1 LLQQLWLLPS
11 GPDQVGYFAMRG
23 DPPAAILTD
32 LATKIGNIYPLTIL
46 PSYMFYGGIPVGI
59 YRLLGL

>member
-23 DPPAAILTD
+23 DPPAVILTD
-32 LATKIGNIYPLTIL
+32 LATKIGNIYPTDHLAQ
-46 PSYMFYGGIPVGI
+46 SYVLWWDSCWY
-59 YRLLGL
+59 L